1 MPGIGRLGVTETA
14 LAIAPVPSAF
24 FAATLNQYVDPF
36 VNPVA
41 VHVRAV
47 ELAAPSHPAAA
58 ANVPEALVATCTLY
72 PVTTDPPL
80 LDGAAHDRAA
90 KAFPDVALTL
100 VGVPGADRASGV
112 AENV

>member
-1 MPGIGRLGVTETA
+1 MPT
-14 LAIAPVPSAF
+14 AF

-47 ELAAPSHPAAA
+47 ELAAPSHPAAV

-72 PVTTDPPL
+72 PVIADPPL
-80 LDGAAHDRAA
+80 FVGGHHDMRTEATSA
-90 KAFPDVALTL
+90 PA
-100 VGVPGADRASGV
+100 
-112 AENV
+112 